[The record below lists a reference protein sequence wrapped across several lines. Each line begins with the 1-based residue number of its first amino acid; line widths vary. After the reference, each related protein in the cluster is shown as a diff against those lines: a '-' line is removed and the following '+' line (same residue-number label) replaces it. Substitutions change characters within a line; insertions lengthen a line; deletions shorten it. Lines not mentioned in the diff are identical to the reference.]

1 MHLAAGVVLAASFL
15 AMGAVAWRKH
25 PRSPVGALAVAVGVL
40 VLLAQVPLHPALH
53 RVSAV
58 AWAAVLIHL
67 VASLP
72 TGRLGTPAMRV
83 VVGLAYLNKFFML
96 SPLVVGGLPDDLVKD
111 AGTSVAVLVGAAVT
125 GMQWV
130 RWRNAS
136 VPGRR
141 SLTPVLAAA
150 AVVVVLLLAG
160 SPLWTPEESLLDMGV
175 LKLGLVAVPLAYL
188 ATELRTRIE
197 RGGVAD
203 LVVQLGSAP
212 EPAGL
217 QAALAKALH
226 DPTLTVGYWVAE
238 SGQYVDAD
246 GHAVTPPP
254 GQVATRVDR
263 AGEPVALLMHDP
275 ALLEQPTLIEAACTA
290 AALALQNERLTA
302 DLRARLVQLAE
313 SRRHV
318 VQAAE
323 AERRRLERDLHD
335 GVQQRLLSI
344 PMALSVAESSLPP
357 DAGRARALIAEA
369 KDMSLAVL
377 DELRA
382 LSQGIHPT
390 ILTERGLDGAVR
402 ELALVA
408 PVPVTL
414 AVALPARLSA
424 EIETTAYYVVAEAL
438 ANVTKHADASGA
450 EVRIGQADGRLVVE
464 IVDDGRGGA
473 DPDGS
478 GLRGLA
484 SRAED
489 NGGTLRV
496 TSPVG
501 GGTRV
506 RAELPC
512 A

>member
-1 MHLAAGVVLAASFL
+1 
-15 AMGAVAWRKH
+15 MGAVAWHKH
-25 PRSPVGALAVAVGVL
+25 PRSRVGPLAAAVGVL
-40 VLLAQVPLHPALH
+40 VLLAQLPLHPVLDRLCA
-53 RVSAV
+53 AG
-58 AWAAVLIHL
+58 WAAVLIHL
-67 VASLP
+67 VAALP
-72 TGRLGTPAMRV
+72 TGRLGSPAVRAV
-83 VVGLAYLNKFFML
+83 VALAYLNELVML
-96 SPLVVGGLPDDLVKD
+96 SPLLVTGLSDDLVKD
-111 AGTSVAVLVGAAVT
+111 VGTFVAVLVGAAVT
-125 GMQWV
+125 AMQWM
-130 RWRNAS
+130 RWRRTS

-150 AVVVVLLLAG
+150 AVAVVLLLAG
-160 SPLWTPEESLLDMGV
+160 SPLWTPEESLLDMGL
-175 LKLGLVAVPLAYL
+175 LKVGLVAVPLAYL

-197 RGGVAD
+197 RGAVAD

-212 EPAGL
+212 EPASL
-217 QAALAKALH
+217 RAALAKALH
-226 DPTLTVGYWVAE
+226 DPTLSVGYWVAE
-238 SGQYVDAD
+238 SRQYVDAD
-246 GHAVTPPP
+246 GHALSPPP
-254 GQVATRVDR
+254 GSVATRVDR

-302 DLRARLVQLAE
+302 DLRARVIQLAE

-357 DAGRARALIAEA
+357 DAKRARALIAEA

-382 LSQGIHPT
+382 LSQGIHPA

-402 ELALVA
+402 ELTLVA
-408 PVPVTL
+408 PVPVVLT
-414 AVALPARLSA
+414 VDLPARLSA

-438 ANVTKHADASGA
+438 ANVTKHAAASRA
-450 EVRIGQADGRLVVE
+450 DVRIDQAGDRLVVE
-464 IVDDGRGGA
+464 VVDDGRGGA

-484 SRAED
+484 TRAED